1 MVERCEVEYKVNGDV
16 IPMVS
21 SYKYLG
27 CVIDEH
33 LELKEMVEEKAAAGR
48 RTLSAWLNRCKGE
61 VGDVGIGVF
70 KKLMSALVDS
80 TMLYGVEIW
89 GCMRNLESI
98 EQVQLRAFRMFFGV
112 GTLHPKASLMM
123 EMESLPVVWE
133 ARVRC
138 VQFWY
143 KVLTNKV
150 YEGRLLRKV
159 ATQAVRGV

>member
-1 MVERCEVEYKVNGDV
+1 MLAHSISFTQLQFPFELCA
-16 IPMVS
+16 S
-21 SYKYLG
+21 SVYIF

-48 RTLSAWLNRCKGE
+48 RAPSAWLNRCKAE
-61 VGDVGIGVF
+61 VGDVGVGNL

-89 GCMRNLESI
+89 GCNLESI
-98 EQVQLRAFRMFFGV
+98 EQVQLCAFHMFYGV
-112 GTLHPKASLMM
+112 GTLHPKTSLMM

-138 VQFWY
+138 VQRNCR
-143 KVLTNKV
+143 TA
-150 YEGRLLRKV
+150 GP
-159 ATQAVRGV
+159 

>member
-1 MVERCEVEYKVNGDV
+1 
-16 IPMVS
+16 
-21 SYKYLG
+21 
-27 CVIDEH
+27 
-33 LELKEMVEEKAAAGR
+33 MVEEKAAAGR

-70 KKLMSALVDS
+70 KKLMSVLVDS

-133 ARVRC
+133 NGGRRC
-138 VQFWY
+138 MKKSHQ
-143 KVLTNKV
+143 
-150 YEGRLLRKV
+150 
-159 ATQAVRGV
+159 